1 MDSEYI
7 RSEKKALRRKIL
19 EMRDAQT
26 EEDIVCCSAEIEK
39 RLTALDEWKK
49 AEKIFF
55 FYGYASE
62 VRTED
67 MMIHALS
74 DGKRIFIPRV
84 MSAEEMCFFEVKNL
98 KGLVPDRH
106 GIPEPPASWSPT
118 DEKSDLIIIPGVAF
132 DRSCYR
138 LGYGRGY
145 YDRFL
150 SIAGQDIP
158 NVALAYE
165 LQMVDKVPRGEFDL
179 PVDKVITEKEVIE
192 STSSIYLER

>member
-7 RSEKKALRRKIL
+7 RSQKKALRRKIL

-26 EEDIVCCSAEIEK
+26 DEDIERRSVAIEK
-39 RLTALDEWKK
+39 RLTELDEWKR

-67 MMIHALS
+67 MMRHALS
-74 DGKRIFIPRV
+74 EGKRIFIPRV
-84 MSAEEMCFFEVKNL
+84 MSAEEMCFFEVKDL

-106 GIPEPPASWSPT
+106 GIPEPPASWVPT
-118 DEKSDLIIIPGVAF
+118 DEKPDLVIVPGVAF

-138 LGYGRGY
+138 MGYGRGY

-150 SIAGQDIP
+150 SSVGQDIP
-158 NVALAYE
+158 NAALAFE
-165 LQMVDKVPRGEFDL
+165 LQMVENVPRGDFDL
-179 PVDKVITEKEVIE
+179 PVDRIITEKE
-192 STSSIYLER
+192 IYIK